1 MKALILTALLATPA
15 MAQETTVTLHISFD
29 AASATK
35 LQGSGE
41 MIIVSSY
48 FWGDPATG
56 NVLPVNEMGQLYLGA
71 EQATVWPNEQTIS
84 IGHSLIGGPIGN
96 VETPMVNVNV
106 YSARITSDDNLLDCG
121 IVDGPTDAL
130 SKSTQEISCKL
141 IGN

>member
-15 MAQETTVTLHISFD
+15 MAQETTLTLHISFD

-35 LQGSGE
+35 LQESGE
-41 MIIVSSY
+41 MVIVSSY

-84 IGHSLIGGPIGN
+84 IGHCLAGGPIGN

-106 YSARITSDDNLLDCG
+106 YSARITSPDNLLDCG
-121 IVDGPTDAL
+121 IVDGPTDVL
-130 SKSTQEISCKL
+130 SKSTQEITCKL